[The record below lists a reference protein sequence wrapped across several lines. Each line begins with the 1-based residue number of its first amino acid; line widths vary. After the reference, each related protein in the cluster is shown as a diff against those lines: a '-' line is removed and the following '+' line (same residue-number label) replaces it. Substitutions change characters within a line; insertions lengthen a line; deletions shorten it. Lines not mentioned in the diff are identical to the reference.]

1 MGKIFPDSFEQL
13 GEDIYVYRNFISWEE
28 LKTINDLILSL
39 NEEEWIHDESIFG
52 MLWNKISSPHKE
64 LQFMRERIIDLL
76 PEGLYLGHSTAFTRL
91 FTDDFWGPH
100 ADAHDFYPIRE
111 KAAQL
116 KENEPFIWA
125 DNEKWGLVVYF
136 NEFEG
141 GEIYYPHQNIEY
153 KPNPGDL
160 VIHSAEE
167 NCLHGV
173 KPVKSKVRYS
183 HSNHLFEKI
192 KIPA

>member
-1 MGKIFPDSFEQL
+1 MFKIT
-13 GEDIYVYRNFISWEE
+13 
-28 LKTINDLILSL
+28 K
-39 NEEEWIHDESIFG
+39 
-52 MLWNKISSPHKE
+52 
-64 LQFMRERIIDLL
+64 L
-76 PEGLYLGHSTAFTRL
+76 PEGLYLGDSTSFIRL
-91 FTDDFWGPH
+91 FTDNFWLTH
-100 ADAHDFYPIRE
+100 ADANDFYPIRE

-116 KENEPFIWA
+116 KENEPFTWA

-153 KPNPGDL
+153 KPNAGDL
-160 VIHSAEE
+160 IVHSAEE

-173 KPVKSKVRYS
+173 KPVKSTVRYS

-192 KIPA
+192 KIPV